1 MKKILIV
8 GYGFL
13 GKAMGDFFKG
23 HYDIFTYDPYLATN
37 NGLDSVTVL
46 DNKKASAT
54 NFYLAIVCVPTPM
67 HGDGSVDISLVDE
80 AVALVNSEYILIKST
95 IPPGTT
101 AMLANKYG
109 KRIVFS
115 PEYIGESTYVTPW
128 WKDIGYMDPHDIKKH
143 DFFIF
148 GGKESETSEVL
159 QTFKKVMGPIP
170 KYIQTDSKTAEL
182 TKYMVNSWG
191 STKVMFCN
199 EFARIA
205 ETMGVDY
212 DELRELWLLDG
223 RVNRMH
229 TAVFKDKRGFGG
241 KCFPKDINGI
251 VKASEEAGYLP
262 KLLQEVINSNTR
274 IQDEVI
280 PSILKKT

>member
-1 MKKILIV
+1 MR
-8 GYGFL
+8 
-13 GKAMGDFFKG
+13 
-23 HYDIFTYDPYLATN
+23 
-37 NGLDSVTVL
+37 
-46 DNKKASAT
+46 
-54 NFYLAIVCVPTPM
+54 
-67 HGDGSVDISLVDE
+67 
-80 AVALVNSEYILIKST
+80 IKST

-101 AMLANKYG
+101 DALIKKYE
-109 KRIVFS
+109 KPIAFS

-128 WKDIGYMDPHDIKKH
+128 WKDIGYIDPKDMKKH

-148 GGKESETSEVL
+148 GGDRLVTSGVL
-159 QTFKKVMGPIP
+159 QFFKMVMGPVT
-170 KYIQTDSKTAEL
+170 KYIQTDAKTAEL

-191 STKVMFCN
+191 ATKVMFCN

-205 ETMGVDY
+205 ETFGVDY

-251 VKASEEAGYLP
+251 VNAVESAGYHP
-262 KLLQEVINSNTR
+262 ELLKEVIKSNAR
-274 IQDEVI
+274 IRDEFG
-280 PSILKKT
+280 LD

>member
-8 GYGFL
+8 GYGFV
-13 GKAMGDFFKG
+13 GKAMKEFFEG
-23 HYDIFTYDPYLATN
+23 NFDVAVYDPFTKELEKSEAKVKLIKN
-37 NGLDSVTVL
+37 KVDCNGFDLSV
-46 DNKKASAT
+46 
-54 NFYLAIVCVPTPM
+54 ICVPTEMNP
-67 HGDGSVDISLVDE
+67 DGSVNISIVE
-80 AVALVNSEYILIKST
+80 NSIEWLESPYILIKST

-101 AMLANKYG
+101 DMLIKKYR
-109 KRIVFS
+109 KNIVFS

-128 WKDIGYMDPHDIKKH
+128 WKDIGYMDPKDMKKH

-148 GGKESETSEVL
+148 GGDKKNTSEVL
-159 QTFKKVMGPIP
+159 QFFKKVMGPIA
-170 KYIQTDSKTAEL
+170 KYIQTDATTAEL

-205 ETMGVDY
+205 ETLGVDY

-223 RVNRMH
+223 RINRMH

-241 KCFPKDINGI
+241 KCFPKDISGI
-251 VKASEEAGYLP
+251 VKTSENAGYEP
-262 KLLQEVINSNTR
+262 KLLKEVINSNAR
-274 IQDEVI
+274 IRKEMGME
-280 PSILKKT
+280 